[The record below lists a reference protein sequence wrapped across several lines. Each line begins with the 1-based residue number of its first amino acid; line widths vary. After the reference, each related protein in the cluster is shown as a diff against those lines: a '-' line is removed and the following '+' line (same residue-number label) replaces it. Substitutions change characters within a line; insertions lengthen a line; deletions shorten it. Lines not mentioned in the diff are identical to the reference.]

1 MMRLF
6 GVRTAFRIFAIAFLI
21 RLLAVMFL
29 PQSAPDTG
37 TYHNIAINLLERGA
51 FSLDGIMPTGRFAP
65 VYPAF
70 LAASYKLFGTVF
82 LPVRMIQV
90 IIDSFTCVLIYHI
103 ALMLF
108 RRGRVGVIS
117 GLIASFHP
125 SLIGSTTFV
134 LTETL
139 YAFLLTVS
147 VLLLVK
153 AAKSAKIRAYCLAG
167 AALGIATLCRPTSM
181 LFPLFLL
188 AGAVFP
194 LRSRIRIAG
203 VVALALTLLVVIM
216 PWTVRNFIVFEEFI
230 PVAIG
235 GGGNLWIGSYIPWDG
250 DFRYQDLSDKRK
262 IEEGYSPLE
271 ADRRLWEEG
280 IKNIKNNPAGYLK
293 LCVKKFGRFWFGIPG
308 SKEVL
313 KGMAVVLKLLYAGHF
328 ILLAFFVV
336 GVKRAFSELNPGIT
350 ILFLMIFYFTLTHVV
365 LFAIPRYRIPIMPL
379 VIVFSAVGISQSM
392 RMRSA
397 WLEPPSAT

>member
-6 GVRTAFRIFAIAFLI
+6 GVRTALRIFAIAFLI
-21 RLLAVMFL
+21 RFLAVVFL

-37 TYHNIAINLLERGA
+37 TYHNIAINLLEKGA
-51 FSLDGIMPTGRFAP
+51 FSLDGVTPTARFAP

-70 LAASYKLFGTVF
+70 LAASYKLFGAAF

-90 IIDSFTCVLIYHI
+90 IIDSFTCALIYHI
-103 ALMLF
+103 AITVF
-108 RRGRVGVIS
+108 QRERIGVIS
-117 GLIASFHP
+117 GLIAGFHP
-125 SLIGSTTFV
+125 SLIGSATFV

-147 VLLLVK
+147 VLFLVR
-153 AAKSAKIRAYCLAG
+153 AVKSSKIRAYCLAG

-188 AGAVFP
+188 AGTVFP
-194 LRSRIRIAG
+194 RRSRLRIAG
-203 VVALALTLLVVIM
+203 AAVFALAMLVVIV

-250 DFRYQDLSDKRK
+250 DFNYQDLSDKRK
-262 IEEGYSPLE
+262 IEEGHSPLE
-271 ADRRLWEEG
+271 ADKRLWEEG
-280 IKNIKNNPAGYLK
+280 IKNIKSNPAGYLR
-293 LCVKKFGRFWFGIPG
+293 LCAKKFGRFWFGIPG

-313 KGMAVVLKLLYAGHF
+313 KGKAVILKSLYAIHF
-328 ILLAFFVV
+328 VLLVLFAA
-336 GVKRAFSELNPGIT
+336 GMKKSFSELNPGIT
-350 ILFLMIFYFTLTHVV
+350 VLLLMIVYFTLTHVI

-379 VIVFSAVGISQSM
+379 VIIFASRGILEFM
-392 RMRSA
+392 RMHRWKLS
-397 WLEPPSAT
+397 